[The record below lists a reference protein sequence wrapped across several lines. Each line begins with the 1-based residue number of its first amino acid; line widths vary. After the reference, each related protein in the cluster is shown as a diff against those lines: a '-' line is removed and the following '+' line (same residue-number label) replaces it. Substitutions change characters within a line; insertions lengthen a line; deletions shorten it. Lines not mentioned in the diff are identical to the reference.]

1 MSARAITWLG
11 EASGKSLGE
20 WFVHT
25 GHRAAK
31 GVRGLLPPERREHFQ
46 LDC

>member
-1 MSARAITWLG
+1 MSARAIRWLRD
-11 EASGKSLGE
+11 ASCTRLGE
-20 WFVHT
+20 WFMHT